1 MTVHSLSKLS
11 IHVMIRNTR
20 VLTWEGLM
28 NEKMQASLLVLQSD
42 KHTAKGGTQRLE
54 GVNTQEETLLQ

>member
-1 MTVHSLSKLS
+1 
-11 IHVMIRNTR
+11 
-20 VLTWEGLM
+20 M